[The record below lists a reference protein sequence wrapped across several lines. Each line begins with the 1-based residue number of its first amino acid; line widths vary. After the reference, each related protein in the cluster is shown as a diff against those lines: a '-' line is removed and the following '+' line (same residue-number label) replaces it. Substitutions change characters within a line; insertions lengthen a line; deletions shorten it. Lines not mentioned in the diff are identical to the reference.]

1 MANSPSCGAATAPCP
16 GTFELWAVDPES
28 KARRGR
34 LWTAHGPI
42 ETPVFMPVGTQATV
56 KTLEPRDLVELGAQ
70 VILSNTYHLV
80 VRPGMEVMAACGG
93 LHRFMGWDRPILTDS
108 GGFQVF
114 SLSGLRKVRDDG
126 VEFHSHVDGAKLFLG
141 PCEAME
147 AQRVLGSDI
156 AMCFDVC
163 PPWPCDPQTAC
174 NAVEKTLKW
183 ATSCLKQERADGQLV
198 FGIVQG
204 GEFAALRER
213 CARELSAMG
222 FDGYAV
228 GGVSV
233 GEPEEVLLREVEDGV
248 RFLPEAKPRYVMG
261 LGDLWQMVEA
271 VARGVDMF
279 DCVMPTRH
287 ARNGSAFTR
296 DGAYPVK
303 AGAWRLDTRPVE
315 EGCTCPTCRH
325 FSRAY
330 VRHLL
335 NVNEILG
342 VRLLTIHNVH
352 RYLEFMHELRSAL
365 AAGEFGAWRREATA
379 RLRKG
384 GAGGRGGN
392 PATGL
397 DEESGGGRASCE
409 PA

>member
-1 MANSPSCGAATAPCP
+1 MSDAPEQGASPLAACP
-16 GTFELWAVDPES
+16 GTFEILGVDS
-28 KARRGR
+28 ATKARVGR

-56 KTLEPRDLVELGAQ
+56 KTLGPRDLRELDARI
-70 VILSNTYHLV
+70 ILSNTYHLV
-80 VRPGMEVMAACGG
+80 VRPGMEVIGACGG
-93 LHRFMGWDRPILTDS
+93 LHRFMAWDRPILTDS

-114 SLSGLRKVRDDG
+114 SLDGLRKIREDG

-141 PCEAME
+141 PREAME
-147 AQRVLGSDI
+147 AQRIIGSDI

-163 PPWPCDPQTAC
+163 PPWPCDPQCAC
-174 NAVEKTLKW
+174 NAVDKTIKW
-183 ATSCLKQERADGQLV
+183 ANSCLKQDRAPGQLV
-198 FGIVQG
+198 FGIAQG
-204 GEFAALRER
+204 GEYTALRER
-213 CARELSAMG
+213 CSRELAAMG

-233 GEPEEVLLREVEDGV
+233 GEPEDVLLREVEDGV
-248 RFLPEAKPRYVMG
+248 RYLPEARPRYVMG
-261 LGDLWQMVEA
+261 LGDLWQIVES

-296 DGAYPVK
+296 NGAYPVK
-303 AGAWRLDTRPVE
+303 AGAYRLDTRPVE
-315 EGCTCPTCRH
+315 EGCACPVCQS

-330 VRHLL
+330 IRHLL

-352 RYLEFMHELRSAL
+352 RYLEFMRGMRAAI
-365 AAGEFGAWRREATA
+365 AAGEFGAWREEATA
-379 RLRKG
+379 RLRG
-384 GAGGRGGN
+384 GARGGQG
-392 PATGL
+392 PA
-397 DEESGGGRASCE
+397 
-409 PA
+409 